1 MTDSIKIV
9 VRVRPFN
16 QPEKEKG
23 QECVVEMEDQEVRL
37 RNPDTG

>member
-16 QPEKEKG
+16 DNEAG
-23 QECVVEMEDQEVRL
+23 QNSVVEMDDQEVRL
-37 RNPDTG
+37 RNPEDS